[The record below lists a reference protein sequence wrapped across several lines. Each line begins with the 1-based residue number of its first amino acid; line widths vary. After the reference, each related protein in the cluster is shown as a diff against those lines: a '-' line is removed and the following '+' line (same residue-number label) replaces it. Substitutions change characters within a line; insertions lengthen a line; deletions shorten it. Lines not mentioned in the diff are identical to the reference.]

1 MFSGSCW
8 HIAQLHDRYCTV
20 LHSLI
25 INLCYRNHAV
35 HCRLLEEAGG
45 VDLMVTLLQDHDSG
59 CRQYA
64 AECVS
69 TMAPDGEV
77 T

>member
-1 MFSGSCW
+1 MTYRSAALTHSW
-8 HIAQLHDRYCTV
+8 YKLVRY
-20 LHSLI
+20 H
-25 INLCYRNHAV
+25 NHAV
-35 HCRLLEEAGG
+35 PGRLLEEAGG
-45 VDLMVTLLQDHDSG
+45 VDLMVTLLQDQDSG